1 MSKTNGSKPEGAK
14 EFLDELAPVQLDMF
28 RARIGELIEG
38 ASYGTTEAPWSPVPL
53 TDARDFINEDETR
66 KLDMIFPTV
75 YEEDRNIKLKD
86 IAMAQGLDYASHR
99 WASEQSAQELGR
111 EDFDYDV
118 EMKAIKIE
126 RVTLPPPPVLPGQEP
141 GSVPGEPGK
150 GTRPGHAVFGKGSGV
165 QGDPTGGE
173 FTRPGTEPS
182 PNDPPGKRDQVSNV
196 VQAEFRKQQ
205 RQSTRAFKRIGIA
218 LGQFTET
225 MRAMATT
232 IREVSKVPAQV
243 TVPPTQEGDQKIE
256 VHSPPVHVYLPEQAV
271 PVAPHVDIHPPANK
285 LRMFRVTER
294 DEHGMIK
301 TLQEVDAPE
310 AKADG
315 AADSH

>member
-1 MSKTNGSKPEGAK
+1 MSENNGKATKVK
-14 EFLDELAPVQLDMF
+14 EFLDDLAPVQLEMF
-28 RARIGELIEG
+28 RARIGKMLEG

-53 TDARDFINEDETR
+53 GDAREFINEDETR

-75 YEEDRNIKLKD
+75 YEEDRSIKLKD
-86 IAMAQGLDYASHR
+86 IAMVQGLDYASHR
-99 WASEQSAQELGR
+99 WASEQAAQELGR
-111 EDFDYDV
+111 EDFDYDI
-118 EMKAIKIE
+118 EMKEIKKE
-126 RVTLPPPPVLPGQEP
+126 RVTMPTPPAMPGME
-141 GSVPGEPGK
+141 PGEPGANAPK
-150 GTRPGHAVFGKGSGV
+150 PGNAVLGRGPGI

-173 FTRPGTEPS
+173 FNRPGIEPS
-182 PNDPPGKRDQVSNV
+182 ADDPPGKRDQVSNV

-232 IREVSKVPAQV
+232 IREVSKVPAHV
-243 TVPPTQEGDQKIE
+243 EVPVHQPGEQKIE
-256 VHSPPVHVYLPEQAV
+256 VHSPPVHVYLPEQQV
-271 PVAPHVDIHPPANK
+271 PPAPSVTVHQPAVR
-285 LRMFRVTER
+285 LRTFEVTER

-301 TLQEVDAPE
+301 TLKEVADPAE
-310 AKADG
+310 KADG

>member
-1 MSKTNGSKPEGAK
+1 MSKDNGSKPSKTK
-14 EFLDELAPVQLDMF
+14 EFLDEQAPVQLDMF
-28 RARIGELIEG
+28 RARIGAMVEAG
-38 ASYGTTEAPWSPVPL
+38 SYGTDDAPWSPVPL
-53 TDARDFINEDETR
+53 GDAREFLNEDETR

-75 YEEDRNIKLKD
+75 YEEDRSIKLKD
-86 IAMAQGLDYASHR
+86 IAMIQGLNYASHR
-99 WASEQSAQELGR
+99 WASEQAAQELGR
-111 EDFDYDV
+111 EDFDYDQ
-118 EMKAIKIE
+118 EMKAIKKE
-126 RVTLPPPPVLPGQEP
+126 EVLLPKPAMM
-141 GSVPGEPGK
+141 PGEEPADAGS
-150 GTRPGHAVFGKGSGV
+150 PGHAVVGKGPGI

-173 FTRPGTEPS
+173 FMRPGTEPTAD
-182 PNDPPGKRDQVSNV
+182 DPPGKRDQVSNV
-196 VQAEFRKQQ
+196 VQAEFRRQQ

-256 VHSPPVHVYLPEQAV
+256 VHSPPIHVYLPEQAV
-271 PVAPHVDIHPPANK
+271 PPAPNVEVHPPATK

-294 DEHGMIK
+294 DQHGMIK

-310 AKADG
+310 TPEVKPDGPADT
-315 AADSH
+315 H